1 MPVNK
6 YHFTLLQM
14 TFVLMLCACGAG
26 NSPTSKSPVSSC
38 PYGAALADGCSGS
51 PAGTPQLPHLL
62 DVQQV
67 TALSILPGSGYTNG
81 TFTWTA
87 SGGGGSG
94 ATGTITVV
102 NGALGGR
109 AGLQY
114 TITNQ
119 GTGYTGWP
127 TIAVPAGAAVTGSG
141 GSIVPTVY
149 QATPHNAATPWNMPG
164 VDYYVGVPNGTVLK
178 DPTSASNLP
187 AGASF
192 SGQTVTVTGCNVTLD
207 GYDFT
212 LHNTA
217 LLINVTGTGCT
228 TTVQNSK
235 QHALPNTLTYSPIAE
250 IANLGAGGTLV
261 YQKNEYD
268 GLAPYGQLGGSGLAV
283 NAPICCQGN
292 VKLMYNYFHNFDAK
306 IIQMSGTTPT
316 STMVEKYN
324 LFSNFGSCGD
334 SCAHGEA
341 EYMYSGTGTINY
353 TGQFN
358 TYVLPFYN
366 SGTSNLTAPHA
377 VLASGLT
384 ISGITDDHNVILAQG
399 PQGTCAQNNQHPYVA
414 AAAVF
419 DGAHSVANS
428 FMQNVSFAY
437 NYIDNSG
444 TYFPWY
450 HSGVGVNVTNTT
462 WTNNVDTGAGGACN

>member
-1 MPVNK
+1 
-6 YHFTLLQM
+6 
-14 TFVLMLCACGAG
+14 MLSACGAG
-26 NSPTSKSPVSSC
+26 NSSTSKSPTPVIPASC
-38 PYGAALADGCSGS
+38 PYGTALADGCSDA
-51 PAGTPQLPHLL
+51 PAGIPQLPHLL

-81 TFTWTA
+81 IFTWTA
-87 SGGGGSG
+87 SGGGGTG
-94 ATGTITVV
+94 ASGTITVV
-102 NGALGGR
+102 NGALGGL

-119 GTGYTGWP
+119 GTGYTGRP
-127 TIAVPAGAAVTGSG
+127 TIAVPASAVGAGSG

-164 VDYYVGVPNGTVLK
+164 VDYYVGVPSGTVLK
-178 DPTSASNLP
+178 DPTSAANLP
-187 AGASF
+187 VGASF

-207 GYDFT
+207 SFDFT

-228 TTVQNSK
+228 TTVQYSK

-268 GLAPYGQLGGSGLAV
+268 GLAPYGQLGGSTLAV

-292 VKLMYNYFHNFDAK
+292 VTLMHNYFHNFDAK
-306 IIQMSGTTPT
+306 IIQMSGTTPA

-366 SGTSNLTAPHA
+366 SGSSNLTAPHSVEA
-377 VLASGLT
+377 NSTDINGT
-384 ISGITDDHNVILAQG
+384 TDDHNVVLAQG
-399 PQGTCAQNNQHPYVA
+399 PQSTCATSTHNSDYYVA
-414 AAAVF
+414 AAVIY
-419 DGAHSVANS
+419 DGAQSTS
-428 FMQNVSFAY
+428 GPGTMENVNFGY
-437 NYIDNSG
+437 NYTDASG
-444 TYFPWY
+444 VWFTWY
-450 HSGVGVNVTNTT
+450 HTGGPALTNVT
-462 WTNNVDTGAGGACN
+462 WTNNVDTGTGNACN